1 MTRLRAGLMLMAA
14 LLCAPRVRAQEP
26 VVPVPQGPSV
36 VTTGDATVRLAPDQA
51 FVTLSVET
59 RDNNPRTAQRQN
71 AEAMSSVQQRI
82 ATAGI
87 ARDAVRTTGY
97 SIQQEFDFAN
107 GRRTPRGYVAR
118 NGVEVRVDAVER
130 VGELLDA
137 MVAAG
142 ATTVSGVRFDLKD
155 RASAEREALRL
166 AVVDARA
173 RADAMAAGA
182 GRSVDRVLRITD
194 SAQPRFKPAPQ
205 MMMMERAA
213 GAAAETP
220 VAPGEIEV
228 QAQVELI
235 SSLK

>member
-1 MTRLRAGLMLMAA
+1 MRLRAGLML
-14 LLCAPRVRAQEP
+14 LTTLTFAPQVRGQEP
-26 VVPVPQGPSV
+26 VAAVVQGPSV
-36 VTTGDATVRLAPDQA
+36 VTTGEATVRLAPDQA
-51 FVTLSVET
+51 FVTLAVET
-59 RDNNPRTAQRQN
+59 RDNNPRTAQRLN
-71 AEAMSSVQQRI
+71 AEAMTSVQRRI
-82 ATAGI
+82 TAAGI

-118 NGVEVRVDAVER
+118 NGIDVRMDAVER

-137 MVAAG
+137 VVNAG

-155 RASAEREALRL
+155 RAAAEREALRL

-182 GRSVDRVLRITD
+182 GRAVDRVLRIAD
-194 SAQPRFKPAPQ
+194 SAQPRFKPAPV
-205 MMMMERAA
+205 MMMERAA
-213 GAAAETP
+213 GVAAETP

-228 QAQVELI
+228 YAQVELTI
-235 SSLK
+235 SLK